1 MQCTEVEEEVEV
13 VELAAFKGN
22 NDEGGGVERGDADLS
37 DRREWM
43 SCFQARSS
51 DVSLDNNKQQTAVSE
66 PTLVCKITLLP
77 PTPSPTGP
85 PFKESTKIIMRFLS
99 YL

>member
-1 MQCTEVEEEVEV
+1 MQCTVVEEEVEV

-43 SCFQARSS
+43 SCFQAWSS

-66 PTLVCKITLLP
+66 PTLVCKITVLP
-77 PTPSPTGP
+77 PPLPHRP

-99 YL
+99 NL